1 MKAEQKAVCQHLT
14 FSCLIQEPK
23 THTNLKLFQKED
35 KEMLISVLLLS
46 HWPWNSQGK
55 NGACLVITPAMDN

>member
-23 THTNLKLFQKED
+23 THANLELFQKED

-46 HWPWNSQGK
+46 H
-55 NGACLVITPAMDN
+55 

>member
-46 HWPWNSQGK
+46 H
-55 NGACLVITPAMDN
+55 